1 MGVPDE
7 DVDPDVFGRV
17 GASAIQPG
25 SSTAELIIP
34 TVDDVERAREAVKM
48 GRYPPSRGAAPWAA
62 RQEYMAYGQDAPKIG
77 TQ

>member
-34 TVDDVERAREAVKM
+34 TVDDVERAREAVKWACPPGPAPRR
-48 GRYPPSRGAAPWAA
+48 GRPGS
-62 RQEYMAYGQDAPKIG
+62 EYMVYGQNALKIG